1 MTWNH
6 KVMSYVRIHRL
17 DYLSRKM
24 LGEALLAFA
33 VADAKS
39 LSGRVRSLLLRL
51 APTLEAQVNALRAVD
66 ENRSQAAR
74 QSIDESRFPSGLE
87 VRLLGFCLLE
97 VFTIEDFRS
106 VESTVNFF
114 PIDSLFVSML
124 KSARTIDDD
133 EMDGDMLRHQIPGGI
148 IVRDKSLLDPGALR
162 TLLQPEQIGH
172 SLMPSR
178 VLETL
183 PKGVLC
189 VQVFPVELLPS
200 LFMIS
205 IYVHLTE
212 EARQQLLDL
221 HNKLYLAPF
230 LLRGL
235 SPQKIIG
242 GSPTHVDSDFL
253 RKQSIRKWKESL
265 RSGVEVA
272 LRPLLSGYFSHF
284 ARLGRRKLPAV
295 EIYSLRG
302 GPTIPDLMEEWK
314 PFYDWTSSAVTSG
327 WAAPLGM
334 DFVFG
339 ETFVSSLAHFQWGN
353 VIDGKKRSVSQ
364 LVLWEEACKQKLE
377 ADSNNAI
384 VSQSQRVLSFPSAD
398 PLMEFGA
405 KMLGVMNR
413 GIALVRV
420 LQGLQLSIDKLRL
433 LAFSRLNKK
442 LPLRLGFRLINRITR
457 DALLLERIDGEFPTE
472 RFWPLGLL
480 DLTLFEVQRLRKGGW
495 PDENFTTSVE
505 KEIAEKVELLKNHSS
520 QVQKWVAESL
530 SLRNTKAILWL
541 TIVGLILAIVSVIS
555 GWESLL
561 KLASKLSE
569 LLGYLMNR

>member
-1 MTWNH
+1 
-6 KVMSYVRIHRL
+6 
-17 DYLSRKM
+17 
-24 LGEALLAFA
+24 
-33 VADAKS
+33 
-39 LSGRVRSLLLRL
+39 
-51 APTLEAQVNALRAVD
+51 
-66 ENRSQAAR
+66 
-74 QSIDESRFPSGLE
+74 
-87 VRLLGFCLLE
+87 
-97 VFTIEDFRS
+97 
-106 VESTVNFF
+106 
-114 PIDSLFVSML
+114 
-124 KSARTIDDD
+124 
-133 EMDGDMLRHQIPGGI
+133 
-148 IVRDKSLLDPGALR
+148 
-162 TLLQPEQIGH
+162 
-172 SLMPSR
+172 MPSR

-212 EARQQLLDL
+212 EARQELLDL

-242 GSPTHVDSDFL
+242 GSPTRVDSDFL
-253 RKQSIRKWKESL
+253 RKQSIRKWKENL
-265 RSGVEVA
+265 RGGVEMP
-272 LRPLLSGYFSHF
+272 LRPLLSGYFLHF
-284 ARLGRRKLPAV
+284 ARRGSRKLPAV

-314 PFYDWTSSAVTSG
+314 PFYDWTSNAVNLG
-327 WAAPLGM
+327 WAAALGM

-339 ETFVSSLAHFQWGN
+339 ETFVSNLAHFQWGS
-353 VIDGKKRSVSQ
+353 VIDGKKRPVSQ
-364 LVLWEEACKQKLE
+364 LVLWEEACKQQLE
-377 ADSNNAI
+377 ADSKNAI
-384 VSQSQRVLSFPSAD
+384 VSQSQRVLSFPGAD
-398 PLMEFGA
+398 PLMEYGA

-413 GIALVRV
+413 GIGVVRV

-569 LLGYLMNR
+569 LLGYLINR